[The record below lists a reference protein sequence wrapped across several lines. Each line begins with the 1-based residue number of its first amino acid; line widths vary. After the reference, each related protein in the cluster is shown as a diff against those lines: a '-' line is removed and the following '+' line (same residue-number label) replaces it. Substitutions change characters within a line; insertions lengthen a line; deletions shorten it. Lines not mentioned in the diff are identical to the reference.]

1 MNMKIRFYFS
11 FLVIALLGLT
21 FSCQDKEA
29 KSVRD
34 AARQSLPVQ
43 PESPVVTPN
52 TTTSVPT
59 TSSLAGGGVQHYI
72 CANNCEGSGGP
83 SAGSC
88 PVCGTAYTHN
98 QAWHNQSSSTPTNP
112 TTTVNPTSPTT
123 LTPPTR
129 TPEPAQNAA
138 GVWHYTCSA
147 GCAGG
152 AGSAVAC
159 SGCGA
164 TLAHN
169 TAYHN

>member
-1 MNMKIRFYFS
+1 MKSSFSFS
-11 FLVIALLGLT
+11 FLVVGIFCLFIA
-21 FSCQDKEA
+21 CQNTGD

-34 AARQSLPVQ
+34 AARESLPVQ

-59 TSSLAGGGVQHYI
+59 TSSLGTGGVQHYI
-72 CANNCEGSGGP
+72 CANNCEGSGGAA
-83 SAGSC
+83 AGSC
-88 PVCGTAYTHN
+88 PVCSNPYTHN
-98 QAWHNQSSSTPTNP
+98 QAWHSQASNQTSTPTP
-112 TTTVNPTSPTT
+112 GTTI
-123 LTPPTR
+123 TPPAPR

-138 GVWHYTCSA
+138 GVWHYTCAA

-152 AGSAVAC
+152 AGSATAC

-169 TAYHN
+169 TAYH